1 MRGNGSRKRR
11 DWFARWPRMNERMTL
26 HQTLITTAL
35 LVLLA
40 APTAASAQET
50 RYRVEVIVLTHLG
63 HAETPHE
70 VATLRDYGDALDFLA
85 PKDAAE
91 DGDNDSIEP
100 EPGVGPDAAAAD
112 DAAIS
117 GEPAGQPGEAEPPP
131 VVHIEE
137 LSDVMR
143 DAWRRL
149 RLSGPFRPLLSLAW
163 EQAST
168 PPFPQLR
175 VHDENV
181 VMTQDPWD
189 AIRVRLEA
197 GEPVD
202 AWLEAGL
209 VPPIPPRLPV
219 ENDSTTYEDVADDPE
234 SALLE
239 RLPPPRLFYAL
250 DGTVSLVRTRFLHLY
265 VDLQQR
271 EGVYDPTPGQAV
283 QLPRG
288 MRTLPAATPAP
299 DPDPLAGEPVPTAFR
314 VFDMEQNRQ
323 VKTGQVEYFDG
334 PVLSVLAYITAI
346 EPETTED

>member
-1 MRGNGSRKRR
+1 MHGNDSRKRR
-11 DWFARWPRMNERMTL
+11 DCFAQWPLMNEQMTIR
-26 HQTLITTAL
+26 HTLITT
-35 LVLLA
+35 VLLLLLA
-40 APTAASAQET
+40 VPTAAPAQET
-50 RYRVEVIVLTHLG
+50 RYRVEVIVLTHIG
-63 HAETPHE
+63 HIETPRE
-70 VATLRDYGDALDFLA
+70 VAMLRDYGDALDFLA
-85 PKDAAE
+85 PKEAAE
-91 DGDNDSIEP
+91 NGGDESIEP
-100 EPGVGPDAAAAD
+100 KPGVGEDASSAD
-112 DAAIS
+112 DAAAD
-117 GEPAGQPGEAEPPP
+117 EPADQAEETEPPP

-181 VMTQDPWD
+181 VMTQDPWA

-209 VPPIPPRLPV
+209 VPPIPPRPPV
-219 ENDSTTYEDVADDPE
+219 EEDSTTYEDVAENPE

-250 DGTVSLVRTRFLHLY
+250 DGTVSLVRSRFLHLY

-271 EGVYDPTPGQAV
+271 EGIYDPAPQQPV
-283 QLPRG
+283 LLPRG
-288 MRTLPAATPAP
+288 MRTPPAATPAP
-299 DPDPLAGEPVPTAFR
+299 DPEIATSDPVPTAFR
-314 VFDMEQNRQ
+314 VFDMTQSRQ

-346 EPETTED
+346 EPEAEQN